1 LSNYLVDVMPLI
13 DTVATWVLDHL
24 PYDRDDQQLVAI
36 LKAKSGSELLI
47 IFLNWQCRLVAPTPR
62 RVLRSGAFDA
72 NPIAKQRAVAIAMI
86 IEDIEKGNLLAK
98 YLSRSVSVGFSLP
111 RDPEKKE
118 LSRRKDLDLLLN
130 DWGIHHVH
138 ISSEVEADGFVK
150 RSGPVM
156 FAIFKPETAYLID
169 IVGHGDWACERVIR
183 VIVETWP
190 NQGLVNE
197 LKGIVGTSRSYTDRE
212 RAQLRSAGM
221 STCVE
226 IDGRVYMASLGIST
240 AGTSTAT
247 AMHAMR
253 ILRTLKN
260 FDEQTRENPARIV
273 DLIRQ
278 HGGEITGELSF
289 AFSFFQNGFGVLE
302 TKSRVG
308 IVLSG

>member
-1 LSNYLVDVMPLI
+1 MPLI

-24 PYDRDDQQLVAI
+24 PYDRDDQQLVAT
-36 LKAKSGSELLI
+36 LMTKGGSELLVI
-47 IFLNWQCRLVAPTPR
+47 YLNWQCRLVAPSPR
-62 RVLRSGAFDA
+62 KVLRSAAFDA
-72 NPIAKQRAVAIAMI
+72 NPNAKQRTAAIATI
-86 IEDIEKGNLLAK
+86 IEDIEKGNLLTK
-98 YLSRSVSVGFSLP
+98 YLSRSVSVGFALP
-111 RDPEKKE
+111 RDPDKKR

-138 ISSEVEADGFVK
+138 ISSDVEADGFVK
-150 RSGPVM
+150 RSGPVL

-197 LKGIVGTSRSYTDRE
+197 LKGIVGTSRSYTDQE
-212 RAQLRSAGM
+212 RAEIRAAGI
-221 STCVE
+221 STTVE
-226 IDGRVYMASLGIST
+226 IDGHVYMPSLGIST

-247 AMHAMR
+247 AMYAMR
-253 ILRTLKN
+253 ILRTLRN
-260 FDEQTRENPARIV
+260 FDERARKNSAGIV

-278 HGGEITGELSF
+278 HGGQITGDPTF
-289 AFSFFQNGFGVLE
+289 VFSFFQKGFGVVE